1 MKDKSSSF
9 QFWVVL
15 ICLLST
21 GLFLIRIT
29 GPTDLES
36 YAQEQ
41 NVGYLLDLMTQGHWL
56 VHHDLENAIM
66 TRPPLHTW
74 LMALFS
80 ALFGLN
86 RLSLALPSF
95 LSVLALGLIVFE
107 AGRRRFGELA
117 GGLAAIAIVL
127 APTMAKQVAL
137 VDSEPVFTLSVTIA
151 ALAAFS
157 AWERGKD
164 GKKDWL
170 LFWFMAALVTLI
182 NGLPGVAL
190 AAGGLF
196 GYFWEKRSNPEQPVP
211 GGLHLAGIAL
221 FLVLTLGWFVAA
233 SISQGQALIGTM
245 FYTDLI
251 SGAVSAYRDG
261 WQASDLLKPTF
272 VLLFR
277 YLPFSLPF
285 LIAVWRVLRHPASDP
300 GVRRFE
306 RFLTCWIL
314 FGLLVLSLARHQ
326 QADHLLPLWPACAL
340 LAGRELAR
348 LAERIGKTRFA
359 GIAVVIGA
367 ILIGSTYA
375 AVNSTSTSVTTHIKP
390 GEGSDYAREMKLA
403 SEAKLA
409 AVAFIASGLDAHR
422 LHHID
427 TPMTLQLYL
436 ASFRPFINRTQLEQI
451 LAAAST
457 PVDVALG
464 KNGIEDLGLAER
476 YSDIRSIFRWP
487 ADESLEAVFQVY
499 RINP

>member
-1 MKDKSSSF
+1 MKDKSSSV
-9 QFWVVL
+9 QFWLVL

-21 GLFLIRIT
+21 GIFLIRIT

-56 VHHDLENAIM
+56 VQHDLENTMM

-74 LMALFS
+74 LLALFT
-80 ALFGLN
+80 ALFGLK

-95 LSVLALGLIVFE
+95 LSLLALGLIVFE
-107 AGRRRFGELA
+107 AGRRRFGEMA
-117 GGLAAIAIVL
+117 GGLAAIAFVL
-127 APTMAKQVAL
+127 SPTMAKQVAL
-137 VDSEPVFTLSVTIA
+137 VGSEPVFTLTVTIA

-157 AWERGKD
+157 AWEQGKD
-164 GKKDWL
+164 GKKGWL
-170 LFWFMAALVTLI
+170 LFCFMAALVTLI
-182 NGLPGVAL
+182 NGLPSVAL
-190 AAGGLF
+190 ATGGLF
-196 GYFWEKRSNPEQPVP
+196 SYFWEKRSNPDQPAP
-211 GGLHLAGIAL
+211 GGPHLAGIAL

-245 FYTDLI
+245 FYTGLI
-251 SGAVSAYRDG
+251 GDTVSAYRDG
-261 WQASDLLKPTF
+261 WQASDLFKPTF
-272 VLLFR
+272 VLLVR

-285 LIAVWRVLRHPASDP
+285 LIAVWRVFRHPASDP
-300 GVRRFE
+300 GERRFE

-314 FGLLVLSLARHQ
+314 FGLLVLSLARQ
-326 QADHLLPLWPACAL
+326 QHADHLLPLWPACAL

-403 SEAKLA
+403 GEAKLA
-409 AVAFIASGLDAHR
+409 AEAFIASGLDANR

-427 TPMTLQLYL
+427 TPVTLQLYL
-436 ASFRPFINRTQLEQI
+436 GSFRPFIKRTQLEQI

-464 KNGIEDLGLAER
+464 KTGIEELGLAER
-476 YSDIRSIFRWP
+476 YPSTRRIFRWP
-487 ADESLEAVFQVY
+487 ADESFPAVFQVY
-499 RINP
+499 RISP

>member
-1 MKDKSSSF
+1 MQDKSSSV

-15 ICLLST
+15 ICLLSS
-21 GLFLIRIT
+21 GIFLIRIS

-56 VHHDLENAIM
+56 VQHDLENAMM

-74 LMALFS
+74 LLAVFTT
-80 ALFGLN
+80 LFGLN
-86 RLSLALPSF
+86 RLSLALPSL

-127 APTMAKQVAL
+127 VPTMAKQVAL
-137 VDSEPVFTLSVTIA
+137 VGSEPVYTLSVTIA

-157 AWERGKD
+157 AWELGKS
-164 GKKDWL
+164 GKKGWL
-170 LFWFMAALVTLI
+170 LFWLMAAQITLI
-182 NGLPGVAL
+182 KGLPGVAL

-196 GYFWEKRSNPEQPVP
+196 SHFWEKRSNPDPP
-211 GGLHLAGIAL
+211 APCAPHLAGIAL
-221 FLVLTLGWFVAA
+221 YLVLTLGWFVAA
-233 SISQGQALIGTM
+233 SISQGQAPIGTM

-251 SGAVSAYRDG
+251 SDAVSAYRDG
-261 WQASDLLKPTF
+261 WQASGLLKPTF

-285 LIAVWRVLRHPASDP
+285 LLALWRIFRHPASDP
-300 GVRRFE
+300 GERRFE

-314 FGLLVLSLARHQ
+314 FGLLVFSLARHQ
-326 QADHLLPLWPACAL
+326 HADHLLPLWPACAL
-340 LAGRELAR
+340 LAGRELAC

-359 GIAVVIGA
+359 GIAVVISA

-375 AVNSTSTSVTTHIKP
+375 AVNSTSTRVTTHIKP
-390 GEGSDYAREMKLA
+390 GESSDYAREMKLA

-409 AVAFIASGLDAHR
+409 AEAFIASGLDARR

-436 ASFRPFINRTQLEQI
+436 ATFRPFLKRAQLKQI
-451 LAAAST
+451 LATSST

-464 KNGIEDLGLAER
+464 KTGIEELGLVER
-476 YSDIRSIFRWP
+476 YPATLRVFRWP
-487 ADESLEAVFQVY
+487 ADESLPAVFQVY
-499 RINP
+499 RISP

>member
-1 MKDKSSSF
+1 MKEKSSSV

-15 ICLLST
+15 ICLLT
-21 GLFLIRIT
+21 TAIFLIRIT

-36 YAQEQ
+36 YAQEK

-56 VHHDLENAIM
+56 VHHDLESAMM

-74 LMALFS
+74 LMAVFT

-95 LSVLALGLIVFE
+95 LSVLAFGLIVFE
-107 AGRRRFGELA
+107 VGRRRFGEMA

-137 VDSEPVFTLSVTIA
+137 VGSEPVFTLTVTIA

-157 AWERGKD
+157 AWELGKD
-164 GKKDWL
+164 GKKGWL
-170 LFWFMAALVTLI
+170 LFWLMAALVTLI

-190 AAGGLF
+190 AVGGLF
-196 GYFWEKRSNPEQPVP
+196 SYFWEKRSNPDQPAP
-211 GGLHLAGIAL
+211 CGLHVAGIAL

-233 SISQGQALIGTM
+233 SISQGQALIGSM
-245 FYTDLI
+245 FYTNLI
-251 SGAVSAYRDG
+251 SNSVSAYRDG

-277 YLPFSLPF
+277 YLPFSLP
-285 LIAVWRVLRHPASDP
+285 LLLAVWRVFRHPASDP
-300 GVRRFE
+300 GERRFE

-314 FGLLVLSLARHQ
+314 FGLLVFSLARHQ

-359 GIAVVIGA
+359 GIAVVISA
-367 ILIGSTYA
+367 ILIGSIYA
-375 AVNSTSTSVTTHIKP
+375 AVNSTSASVTTHIKP
-390 GEGSDYAREMKLA
+390 GESSDYATEMKLA

-409 AVAFIASGLDAHR
+409 AEAFIASGLDARR
-422 LHHID
+422 LYHID
-427 TPMTLQLYL
+427 TPATLQLYL
-436 ASFRPFINRTQLEQI
+436 ASYRPFINRTQFEKI
-451 LAAAST
+451 LAASST
-457 PVDVALG
+457 PIDVALG
-464 KNGIEDLGLAER
+464 RTGIEELGIAER
-476 YSDIRSIFRWP
+476 YQDIRRVFRWP
-487 ADESLEAVFQVY
+487 ADESLQAVFQVY

>member
-1 MKDKSSSF
+1 MKDKSTSF

-21 GLFLIRIT
+21 GIFLIRIT

-36 YAQEQ
+36 YAQEK
-41 NVGYLLDLMTQGHWL
+41 NVGYLLDLMTQGNWL
-56 VHHDLENAIM
+56 VQQDLESTIM

-74 LMALFS
+74 LLALFS
-80 ALFGLN
+80 TLFGLN
-86 RLSLALPSF
+86 RQSLALPSF

-107 AGRRRFGELA
+107 VGRRRFGQLA
-117 GGLAAIAIVL
+117 GGLAALAIVL

-137 VDSEPVFTLSVTIA
+137 VGSEPIFTLTVAIA
-151 ALAAFS
+151 ALAALS
-157 AWERGKD
+157 GWELGKD
-164 GKKDWL
+164 GKKSWL
-170 LFWFMAALVTLI
+170 LFWSMAALVTLI

-196 GYFWEKRSNPEQPVP
+196 SYFCEKRSNPGQPAP
-211 GGLHLAGIAL
+211 CAPHLAGIAL

-245 FYTDLI
+245 LYTDLI
-251 SGAVSAYRDG
+251 SDTVSAYRDG
-261 WQASDLLKPTF
+261 WQISDLLMPTL

-277 YLPFSLPF
+277 YLPFSLP
-285 LIAVWRVLRHPASDP
+285 LLLAVWRVLRHPASDP
-300 GVRRFE
+300 GERRFE

-314 FGLLVLSLARHQ
+314 FGLLVFSLARHQ
-326 QADHLLPLWPACAL
+326 HADHLLPLWPACAL

-367 ILIGSTYA
+367 ILIGATYA
-375 AVNSTSTSVTTHIKP
+375 AVNSTSTIVTTHIKP
-390 GEGSDYAREMKLA
+390 GESSDYAREMRLA

-409 AVAFIASGLDAHR
+409 AEAFMASDLNASGLY
-422 LHHID
+422 HID
-427 TPMTLQLYL
+427 TPTTLQLYL
-436 ASFRPFINRTQLEQI
+436 ATFRPFINRTELEKI
-451 LAAAST
+451 LAAANT

-464 KNGIEDLGLAER
+464 KTDIEELGLAER
-476 YSDIRSIFRWP
+476 YPEIKRVFRWP
-487 ADESLEAVFQVY
+487 ADESLQAVFQVY
-499 RINP
+499 SIKP

>member
-1 MKDKSSSF
+1 MKDKSSSL
-9 QFWVVL
+9 QFWLVL
-15 ICLLST
+15 ICILST
-21 GLFLIRIT
+21 ALFLIRIT

-36 YAQEQ
+36 YAQELS
-41 NVGYLLDLMTQGHWL
+41 VGYLLDLMTQGHWL
-56 VHHDLENAIM
+56 AQHDLENTMM

-74 LMALFS
+74 LMALFAS
-80 ALFGLN
+80 LFGLN

-107 AGRRRFGELA
+107 AGRRRFGEMA

-127 APTMAKQVAL
+127 APIMAKQVAL
-137 VDSEPVFTLSVTIA
+137 VGSEPVFTLTVTIA

-157 AWERGKD
+157 AWEHGKD
-164 GKKDWL
+164 GRKVWL
-170 LFWFMAALVTLI
+170 LFWLMAALVTLI

-190 AAGGLF
+190 ATGGLF
-196 GYFWEKRSNPEQPVP
+196 SYFWEKRSNPDQPAP
-211 GGLHLAGIAL
+211 GGPHLAGIAL

-233 SISQGQALIGTM
+233 SISQGQALISTM

-251 SGAVSAYRDG
+251 GDAVSAYRDG
-261 WQASDLLKPTF
+261 WQASDLFKPTF

-277 YLPFSLPF
+277 YLPFSLLF
-285 LIAVWRVLRHPASDP
+285 LIAAWRVFRQPASDP
-300 GVRRFE
+300 DERSFE

-326 QADHLLPLWPACAL
+326 HADHLLPLWPACAL

-403 SEAKLA
+403 SEAQLA
-409 AVAFIASGLDAHR
+409 AEAFIASGLDASR

-436 ASFRPFINRTQLEQI
+436 GTYRPFVKQTQLEQI
-451 LAAAST
+451 LASAST

-464 KNGIEDLGLAER
+464 KTGIEELGLAER
-476 YSDIRSIFRWP
+476 YPGTRRVFRWP
-487 ADESLEAVFQVY
+487 ADESLPAVFQVY

>member
-1 MKDKSSSF
+1 MDNRSSSL
-9 QFWVVL
+9 QYWVVL

-21 GLFLIRIT
+21 TLFLIRIY

-36 YAQEQ
+36 YAQE
-41 NVGYLLDLMTQGHWL
+41 VKLGYLLDLMMQGHWL
-56 VHHDLENAIM
+56 VPHDLENVII

-74 LMALFS
+74 LMALF
-80 ALFGLN
+80 AGLLGLN

-107 AGRRRFGELA
+107 VGRRRFGELA

-137 VDSEPVFTLSVTIA
+137 VGSEPVFTLTVTIA

-157 AWERGKD
+157 AWER
-164 GKKDWL
+164 KKGWL

-190 AAGGLF
+190 AVGGLF
-196 GYFWEKRSNPEQPVP
+196 SYFWEKRSNPDQPAP
-211 GGLHLAGIAL
+211 CGPHLAGISL

-251 SGAVSAYRDG
+251 GDAVGAYRDG
-261 WQASDLLKPTF
+261 WQASDLLMPTF
-272 VLLFR
+272 VLLVR

-285 LIAVWRVLRHPASDP
+285 LFAVWRLYRDPASEP
-300 GVRRFE
+300 GERRFE

-314 FGLLVLSLARHQ
+314 FGLLILSLARHQ
-326 QADHLLPLWPACAL
+326 HADHLLPLWPACAL

-359 GIAVVIGA
+359 GIAFVIGA

-375 AVNSTSTSVTTHIKP
+375 AVNSTSTSVTTNIKP
-390 GEGSDYAREMKLA
+390 GESSDYAREMKLA
-403 SEAKLA
+403 REAKLA
-409 AVAFIASGLDAHR
+409 AEAFIASGLDASH

-427 TPMTLQLYL
+427 TPTTLQLYL
-436 ASFRPFINRTQLEQI
+436 GTYRPFIERTQLEQI
-451 LAAAST
+451 LATAST

-464 KNGIEDLGLAER
+464 NTGIEELGFAER
-476 YSDIRSIFRWP
+476 HPYIRRVFRWP
-487 ADESLEAVFQVY
+487 ADESLPAVFQVY